1 MEQDLDRI
9 KQTIENRA
17 EEVQELCQNISGYIF
32 CNPELGGEEFLS
44 SRYLADVL
52 KDQGF
57 QVDFPYESLP
67 TAFIA
72 RYAPPEW
79 DITIAF
85 LAEYDALPGF
95 GKDGGP
101 GHACGHNWIAAS
113 MCGCAMALSAAC
125 EALRCRVFVIG
136 TPAEETF
143 GAKADLIRLGAFDE
157 VDFAMQAHLDEF
169 TSIEAK
175 ALAMNSIEFDFHG
188 VAAHAAQSPE
198 RGVNALDAVI
208 SMFNSVNA
216 MRQHVRQEARMHGII
231 TKGGEAT
238 NIVPDFAQC
247 QFSIRAVEKGY
258 LKELRRRL
266 LNIAEAAA
274 LSTGARLEYRDF
286 ENAYDDMINV
296 PAFTRTC
303 REEFEKLSV
312 GGFIPEEEYPGA
324 GSSDI
329 GNVSYV
335 CPTIYLEIALQS
347 DADVIVHDQ
356 SAMETV
362 NSQDAWDLM
371 ATVIR
376 AFSFTAA
383 RVASD
388 PQLQTS
394 IKAQHSA
401 LRDRR
406 LSPGK
411 KY

>member
-1 MEQDLDRI
+1 MEQEFSSI
-9 KQTIENRA
+9 KNTIEEKIKTEMPTCR
-17 EEVQELCQNISGYIF
+17 EISDYIF
-32 CNPELGGEEFLS
+32 CNPELGGEEFKS
-44 SRYLADVL
+44 SKYLANVL
-52 KDQGF
+52 ESHGF

-72 RYAPPEW
+72 SYAPQQW
-79 DITIAF
+79 DTTIAF
-85 LAEYDALPGF
+85 VAEYDALPGF

-113 MCGCAMALSAAC
+113 MCGCAMALSAVC
-125 EALRCRVFVIG
+125 QPLRCRILVMG

-143 GAKADLIRLGAFDE
+143 GAKADMIRLGAFDE

-169 TSIEAK
+169 TSIETK

-198 RGVNALDAVI
+198 RGINALDAVI

-216 MRQHVRQEARMHGII
+216 MRQHVKQEARMHGII
-231 TKGGEAT
+231 THGGEAT

-247 QFSIRAVEKGY
+247 QFSIRAEEKGY
-258 LKELRRRL
+258 LKEMRRRL

-274 LSTGARLEYRDF
+274 LSTGAKLEYRDF

-296 PAFTRTC
+296 PAFAALC
-303 REEFEKLSV
+303 QEEFEKLGI
-312 GGFIPEEEYPGA
+312 GGFIPEAEYPGA

-347 DADVIVHDQ
+347 EKDVIVHDV
-356 SAMETV
+356 SAMDTV
-362 NSQDAWDLM
+362 NSEDAYALM
-371 ATVIR
+371 EQVMK
-376 AFSFTAA
+376 AFTFSAA
-383 RVASD
+383 KIAAD
-388 PQLQTS
+388 PVLAAD
-394 IKAQHSA
+394 IKAQHA
-401 LRDRR
+401 RIRDGR
-406 LSPGK
+406 LSPK
-411 KY
+411 KKK